1 MASECRRQ
9 GFEPDV
15 AFSSEEYTTIQGFV
29 AAGVGVA
36 LIPELGLH
44 PVRDDVVVR
53 SLGSDAPVRRIFA
66 AVNAGYR
73 SPATD
78 EMVAILRE
86 VAAGYP
92 ARARQLA
99 AVG

>member
-1 MASECRRQ
+1 VRALR
-9 GFEPDV
+9 
-15 AFSSEEYTTIQGFV
+15 
-29 AAGVGVA
+29 A

-53 SLGSDAPVRRIFA
+53 SLGSEAPARRIFA

-73 SPATD
+73 SPAAD
-78 EMVAILRE
+78 EMVEILSE
-86 VAAGYP
+86 VAKGYP